1 MLTLSNPPNGTVRHP
16 FEGCSAQ
23 RGLREEK
30 LDMKFTYAKLILLG
44 MLMLSIP
51 VLINSQ
57 FPGGISFA
65 QQQADEYSCPMH
77 PEVKS
82 KTAGSCPKCG
92 MHLKQ
97 VSKQVSKSDVPA
109 TTKSSESGGTHFPNV
124 ELFTQDGKKVRFYDD
139 LIKGKVVAINLIYT
153 TCKYSCP
160 LETARLVQLQKLL
173 GERMGKDIFFYSIT
187 IEPEHDTPQVLKDY
201 ADKYHVGPGWLFLTG
216 KEADIKLLSNKLG
229 LDTLP
234 RADDPDGHMPHLLI
248 GNDATGI
255 WMRNSAMD
263 NTRFLAMKI
272 EQIMGYT
279 SASLQTGKGTS
290 TAAPL
295 MIDKGQYLFATR
307 CAACHTIGNGDKLG
321 PDLIGVTN
329 VRDRDWL
336 ARIIADAPKMIE
348 DRDPIATAL
357 FDKYKGIRMPKLNL
371 AEADVNTLIEYM
383 KTQTA
388 RLGNQEKSG
397 TQK

>member
-1 MLTLSNPPNGTVRHP
+1 
-16 FEGCSAQ
+16 
-23 RGLREEK
+23 
-30 LDMKFTYAKLILLG
+30 MKRKYAKLLLLG
-44 MLMLSIP
+44 VLMISVPL
-51 VLINSQ
+51 LINSQ
-57 FPGGISFA
+57 FIGGISFA
-65 QQQADEYSCPMH
+65 QQQAVEYSCPMH
-77 PEVKS
+77 PEVRS
-82 KTAGSCPKCG
+82 KTGGSCPKCG
-92 MHLKQ
+92 MTLKQ
-97 VSKQVSKSDVPA
+97 PSKPA
-109 TTKSSESGGTHFPNV
+109 AAAATASSEWGGSHFPNV
-124 ELFTQDGKKVRFYDD
+124 ELITQDGKKVRFYDD

-173 GERMGKDIFFYSIT
+173 GDRMGKDIFFYSIT

-201 ADKYHVGPGWLFLTG
+201 AEKYHVGPGWLFLTG
-216 KEADIKLLSNKLG
+216 KEADIKLLSHKLG

-248 GNDATGI
+248 GNEKTGL

-272 EQIMGYT
+272 EQMMGYT
-279 SASLQTGKGTS
+279 SPSLNLGKSST

-295 MIDKGQYLFATR
+295 IMDKGQYVFATR
-307 CAACHTIGNGDKLG
+307 CAACHTIGGGDKIG

-336 ARIIADAPKMIE
+336 VRIIADAPKMIE
-348 DRDPIATAL
+348 EKDPIATAL
-357 FDKYKGIRMPKLNL
+357 FGKYKGIRMPKLNL
-371 AEADVNTLIEYM
+371 AQADVNTLIEYM

-388 RLGNQEKSG
+388 RLGNQEKTG
-397 TQK
+397 MQK